1 MDEAMRRADWDGF
14 PARRTAADR
23 RGRLRGIGLGY
34 YIEKC
39 GGGSPET
46 ADVRFTDEGR
56 VEIRIGTQSNG
67 QGHET
72 PYAQILSD
80 TIRIAGDP
88 IRGIQ
93 GVTAEVPTGR
103 TGGPR
108 TAPAGGSAVL

>member
-72 PYAQILSD
+72 AYAKILRSEEH
-80 TIRIAGDP
+80 TSELQALMRH
-88 IRGIQ
+88 
-93 GVTAEVPTGR
+93 
-103 TGGPR
+103 
-108 TAPAGGSAVL
+108 SYAVF